1 MSKDNDKP
9 FWWSLVEAAGFNPN
23 LWEPVRVGDITK
35 SKEWSLLSEGWVTTD
50 TDPSTIRREY
60 SKYDPPRI
68 RPKKRRMITWRL
80 CAFLEPWHVSSEGI
94 SKPVGNQTVDT
105 FSRARLQW
113 IQSDKIEAPWCA
125 VEAQTL
131 PVETVKTLPEGEEPR
146 TQDTTWELLLI
157 KDGVSWC
164 RVKAVKPGEC
174 FVVAENGELIPI
186 EREE

>member
-80 CAFLEPWHVSSEGI
+80 CALLRPGI
-94 SKPVGNQTVDT
+94 HFPATI
-105 FSRARLQW
+105 RCQW

-125 VEAQTL
+125 LEAQTL
-131 PVETVKTLPEGEEPR
+131 PVETIKTLPEGEEP
-146 TQDTTWELLLI
+146 
-157 KDGVSWC
+157 
-164 RVKAVKPGEC
+164 
-174 FVVAENGELIPI
+174 
-186 EREE
+186 